1 MLWLKL
7 NWVSIGDSSCGLD
20 SLIPVP
26 FHLPPKSS
34 KYLHIFAYELS
45 ISDFWLKTAN
55 TAPIPAHS
63 PLLESLLDASQ
74 WMEILVAEFLDNLA
88 ELLEALVL
96 AARITPVVLGLLLTL
111 LLWRSD
117 ALRELHHGT

>member
-26 FHLPPKSS
+26 FHLPPKLIQVTT
-34 KYLHIFAYELS
+34 YLCTELFT
-45 ISDFWLKTAN
+45 ISFWLHAN

-63 PLLESLLDASQ
+63 PLLEGFLDASQ
-74 WMEILVAEFLDNLA
+74 WMEILVAEFLDNIMA
-88 ELLEALVL
+88 LLEALVL
-96 AARITPVVLGLLLTL
+96 AARITPVILGLLLTL
-111 LLWRSD
+111 LLLRND
-117 ALRELHHGT
+117 VLRELRRGI